1 MEKTIQAEVDAET
14 EEKAEVVKQEAAQKL
29 DELKANQFSDP
40 AAYREEAE
48 RVRREKE
55 EELERIEKEAEQVK
69 QERFKGAA
77 EEVRRKR
84 AQGAQTKEE
93 LDQDIIKNMG
103 VDGAEG
109 TEKLEAAKQAR
120 AEALEEA
127 KRQQKE

>member
-77 EEVRRKR
+77 EEVHRKR